1 MSPCCLKQLRHK
13 LFPLVVLVNWALNSA
28 VLQCTRRCIFLRPFL
43 FSITYLVCCIIILV
57 PLTKYVSITLLILVP
72 LVFTLFG
79 CAIVCK
85 FLPGALCCTGC
96 RPSSHT
102 TVHIGFHS
110 VANCTVSSSS
120 FFVFSAMKQWICP
133 CARIK
138 FKWKA
143 GNLLCAALRNCDCF
157 RTVWKWTCA
166 AVFLWFSMCTP
177 TADYLKQWHM
187 YLVWWFLPAIC
198 KIVLCSLGSFLPYM
212 HGVIVLCLTL
222 MYLHWVLW
230 NKCQTRPDWL

>member
-1 MSPCCLKQLRHK
+1 MLFFFSPPLPFFVQLAVQKQVLILLSFITQLLPVFLVVSPCCLKQLRHK

-57 PLTKYVSITLLILVP
+57 PLTKYVSITLLILVLP

-120 FFVFSAMKQWICP
+120 FFVFSAMKQ
-133 CARIK
+133 
-138 FKWKA
+138 
-143 GNLLCAALRNCDCF
+143 
-157 RTVWKWTCA
+157 
-166 AVFLWFSMCTP
+166 
-177 TADYLKQWHM
+177 
-187 YLVWWFLPAIC
+187 
-198 KIVLCSLGSFLPYM
+198 
-212 HGVIVLCLTL
+212 
-222 MYLHWVLW
+222 
-230 NKCQTRPDWL
+230 